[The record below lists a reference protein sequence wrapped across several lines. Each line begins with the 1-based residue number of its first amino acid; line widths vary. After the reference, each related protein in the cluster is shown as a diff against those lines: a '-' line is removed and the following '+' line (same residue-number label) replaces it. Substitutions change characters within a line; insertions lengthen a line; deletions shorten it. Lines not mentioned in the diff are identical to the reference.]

1 MSFRQVALPD
11 FSSASY
17 LDRPAMAASDRSVFL
32 FGGILASGAPAD
44 DAVLELELGTGIWQ
58 RRAPSCLAASPRATS
73 GHTLVAL
80 RSDLLLLGARGSY
93 SGGGDR
99 KRRPTHALQLETSE
113 QIAAELWT
121 LAMDGSSPLAWRRAS
136 TPPELA
142 RSGHCAVPFDPM
154 AMMLVHG
161 GEGAEGLLDDVWQW
175 DAVAARA
182 QRPDGHPASA
192 TGGWQ
197 LLNGGVSSGGLRPAA
212 RQGHACAELVH
223 NRVNAVIDRLHNL
236 LRANTGTAVWA
247 PHRRVDTCHSL
258 GPISTCE

>member
-11 FSSASY
+11 FLSASY
-17 LDRPAMAASDRSVFL
+17 LDGPAMAASDRSVFL

-58 RRAPSCLAASPRATS
+58 RRAPSCHAASPRATS

-121 LAMDGSSPLAWRRAS
+121 LAMDGSSPLLGS
-136 TPPELA
+136 P
-142 RSGHCAVPFDPM
+142 
-154 AMMLVHG
+154 
-161 GEGAEGLLDDVWQW
+161 GLM
-175 DAVAARA
+175 
-182 QRPDGHPASA
+182 
-192 TGGWQ
+192 
-197 LLNGGVSSGGLRPAA
+197 
-212 RQGHACAELVH
+212 
-223 NRVNAVIDRLHNL
+223 
-236 LRANTGTAVWA
+236 
-247 PHRRVDTCHSL
+247 
-258 GPISTCE
+258 